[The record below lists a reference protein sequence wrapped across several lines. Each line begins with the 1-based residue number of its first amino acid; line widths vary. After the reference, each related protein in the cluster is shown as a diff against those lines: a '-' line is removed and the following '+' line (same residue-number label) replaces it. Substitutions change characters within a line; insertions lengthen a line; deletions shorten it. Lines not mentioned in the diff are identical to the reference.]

1 MPTSTVSVVIP
12 AYNEADR
19 LGSVLEGLSEDYEV
33 IVVDDASTDSTA
45 QVARAAGATV
55 IVHAENRGYIGSITE
70 GFDTANGDIVVTMDA
85 DGEHKPADVPR
96 LVDPI
101 RNGRAD
107 VVFGARAEIPRPS
120 ERLLNWIA
128 GLKVDISDTG
138 TGFRAL
144 RTAIATQ
151 LTLDTACTC
160 GTFALE
166 AAARGGTLAEVSTP
180 TATIEKPR
188 SIAWEHVR
196 QFGHVLRWLW
206 AA

>member
-1 MPTSTVSVVIP
+1 VPTSTVSVVIP

-19 LGSVLEGLSEDYEV
+19 LGSVLEELSEDYEV
-33 IVVDDASTDSTA
+33 IVVDDASTDATA
-45 QVARAAGATV
+45 QVAREAGVTV
-55 IVHAENRGYIGSITE
+55 IEHAENRGYIDSLTD
-70 GFDTANGDIVVTMDA
+70 GFETADGDIVITMDA
-85 DGEHKPADVPR
+85 DGEHKPGDVPR

-101 RNGRAD
+101 RNGSAD
-107 VVFGARAEIPRPS
+107 VVFGAREVIPRPS
-120 ERLLNWIA
+120 ERILNRLA
-128 GLKVDISDTG
+128 GLKVAISDTG

-144 RTAIATQ
+144 QTELAHQ

-166 AAARGGTLAEVSTP
+166 ARARGATLAEVPTP

-188 SIAWEHVR
+188 SIAWEHVG

-206 AA
+206 KV